1 MEANCP
7 QLTFWLTCKENRYCE
22 PDLFSNKSFLKPWSP
37 TKLLFSL
44 ANKMYKGH
52 FKSWEARK
60 RGGERH
66 VKSCHFHLK
75 EHFNV
80 FFLEFVC
87 MCVSFVSRVLFK
99 FVYYIHLSRFLVLS
113 LPNLENTRL
122 LKGIHN
128 FITQDSHCL
137 LFQSVCA

>member
-1 MEANCP
+1 
-7 QLTFWLTCKENRYCE
+7 
-22 PDLFSNKSFLKPWSP
+22 
-37 TKLLFSL
+37 
-44 ANKMYKGH
+44 MYKGH
-52 FKSWEARK
+52 FKTWEARK

-87 MCVSFVSRVLFK
+87 MCVSFVYRVLFK
-99 FVYYIHLSRFLVLS
+99 SVYYIHLSRFLVLS

-137 LFQSVCA
+137 LFQSVLCLIFTSLTSSNMYTCIAFIKNFFLLIGHYFIVGC